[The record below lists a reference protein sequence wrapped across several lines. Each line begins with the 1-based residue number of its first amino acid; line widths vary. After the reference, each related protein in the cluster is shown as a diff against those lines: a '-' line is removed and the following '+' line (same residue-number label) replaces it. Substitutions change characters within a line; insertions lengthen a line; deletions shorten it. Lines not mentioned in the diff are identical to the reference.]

1 MARVGGQC
9 NCTRV
14 DTFSTEE
21 TVFGIT
27 VPRDLEALLKATRD
41 VPGLNC
47 RCYLPNISF
56 FTRPSTAVGTY
67 TLRSETTFK
76 PIYKI
81 IIASPRSSS
90 KNFNLFLFVFLLVER
105 YDELIRGKS
114 DRRYVRSTSTLFPV
128 RRFFSFF
135 GFTGNEV
142 DISRALGANSN
153 VENREVEY
161 WVFYVNRG
169 KRSLFVSL
177 LVFPRSVEK
186 FYLLSRKFS
195 N

>member
-1 MARVGGQC
+1 M
-9 NCTRV
+9 
-14 DTFSTEE
+14 
-21 TVFGIT
+21 FGIT
-27 VPRDLEALLKATRD
+27 VPRDVEALLKATRD

-76 PIYKI
+76 LYTRLLSLLLDHLRKT
-81 IIASPRSSS
+81 STYFYLYFYLSS
-90 KNFNLFLFVFLLVER
+90 
-105 YDELIRGKS
+105 DELIRGKS

-135 GFTGNEV
+135 GFTGNEI

>member
-76 PIYKI
+76 LYT
-81 IIASPRSSS
+81 R
-90 KNFNLFLFVFLLVER
+90 LLSLLLDHLR
-105 YDELIRGKS
+105 K
-114 DRRYVRSTSTLFPV
+114 TSTYFYLYFYLSSDTMSW
-128 RRFFSFF
+128 F
-135 GFTGNEV
+135 E
-142 DISRALGANSN
+142 
-153 VENREVEY
+153 ENRIEDTY
-161 WVFYVNRG
+161 DRLRHFSLYVDFPPSLDLRET
-169 KRSLFVSL
+169 RSIF
-177 LVFPRSVEK
+177 REH
-186 FYLLSRKFS
+186 
-195 N
+195 

>member
-128 RRFFSFF
+128 RRFSSFF
-135 GFTGNEV
+135 GFT
-142 DISRALGANSN
+142 
-153 VENREVEY
+153 
-161 WVFYVNRG
+161 VNG
-169 KRSLFVSL
+169 KRDRYLAST
-177 LVFPRSVEK
+177 RSKLEC
-186 FYLLSRKFS
+186 RE
-195 N
+195 

>member
-76 PIYKI
+76 LYTRLLSLLLDHLRKT
-81 IIASPRSSS
+81 STYFYLYFYLSS
-90 KNFNLFLFVFLLVER
+90 
-105 YDELIRGKS
+105 DELIRGKS

-135 GFTGNEV
+135 GFT
-142 DISRALGANSN
+142 
-153 VENREVEY
+153 
-161 WVFYVNRG
+161 VNG
-169 KRSLFVSL
+169 KRDRYLAST
-177 LVFPRSVEK
+177 RSKLEC
-186 FYLLSRKFS
+186 RE
-195 N
+195 